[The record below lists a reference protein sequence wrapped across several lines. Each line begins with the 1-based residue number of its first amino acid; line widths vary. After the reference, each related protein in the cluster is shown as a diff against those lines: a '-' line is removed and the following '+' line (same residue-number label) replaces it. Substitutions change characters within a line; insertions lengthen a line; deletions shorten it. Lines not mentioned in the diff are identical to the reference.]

1 MRLNSRCVLL
11 TFKQEITNSDC
22 NVTCSDDD
30 DEEEDDDDD
39 EEEAEEECDEDAEEG
54 MSFGEEASDTII
66 RACWCGVVV
75 RVSDLQPRGRRFESR
90 PLRFT

>member
-66 RACWCGVVV
+66 RACWCGVV
-75 RVSDLQPRGRRFESR
+75 LGRRTCNREVAGSS
-90 PLRFT
+90 PGRFT